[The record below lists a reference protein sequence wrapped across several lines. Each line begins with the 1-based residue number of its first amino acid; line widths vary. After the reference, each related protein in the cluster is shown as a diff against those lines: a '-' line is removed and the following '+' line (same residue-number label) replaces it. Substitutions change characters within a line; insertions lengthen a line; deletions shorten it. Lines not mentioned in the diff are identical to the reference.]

1 MTIEVVTNQMAINN
15 EIAVLGGLKEYL
27 SYKEAD
33 KENRFFVAGD
43 NMFTRKARLLQSIR
57 RWQTGAKE
65 GFREYKGEKTY
76 HGNLAEN
83 AHETGVNFLHHEIF
97 DYVKKRISEKKP
109 YETIEE
115 NRMMNNFLS
124 SQPMAF
130 NLFYPLMQIVECEDG
145 QSKLANVVNTLLHD
159 SVKIE
164 KVIKVGLEFIP
175 SYYKQCLND
184 KTAMDAFFRFVTKD
198 GKTGI
203 IAIETKYTDVLGQ
216 NEARNPLHAREATQR
231 EGIKQLFHE
240 DALEE
245 IKLGKTQL
253 NQVYR
258 NFLLTECVRIQE
270 NLDYSLSIV
279 LAPQDNVSN
288 KEDETKL
295 INILKDEYKYK
306 FQVFTLE
313 NFVEVLIAEFPE
325 ESIFKRFRHR
335 YLDFRT
341 AEYLL
346 R

>member
-1 MTIEVVTNQMAINN
+1 M
-15 EIAVLGGLKEYL
+15 
-27 SYKEAD
+27 
-33 KENRFFVAGD
+33 
-43 NMFTRKARLLQSIR
+43 
-57 RWQTGAKE
+57 
-65 GFREYKGEKTY
+65 
-76 HGNLAEN
+76 
-83 AHETGVNFLHHEIF
+83 NFLHHEIF
-97 DYVKKRISEKKP
+97 DYVKRRVEEKKP

-130 NLFYPLMQIVECEDG
+130 NLFYPLMQITECEDG
-145 QSKLANVVNTLLHD
+145 QVKLASVVNTLLQNT
-159 SVKIE
+159 VKLE
-164 KVIKVGLEFIP
+164 KVTKVGLEFIP

-184 KTAMDAFFRFVTKD
+184 KTAMDAFFRFVTSD

-216 NEARNPLHAREATQR
+216 NEASNPYPAREATQR
-231 EGIKQLFHE
+231 DGIKQIFNE
-240 DALEE
+240 DALAE
-245 IKLGKTQL
+245 IRLGKIKL

-258 NFLLTECVRIQE
+258 NFLLTECVRVQE

-279 LAPQDNVSN
+279 LAPKDNIGN
-288 KEDETKL
+288 KEDEAKL

-313 NFVEVLIAEFPE
+313 NFVEALIAEFPG
-325 ESIFKRFRHR
+325 ESIFERFRYR